1 MRHAPET
8 SAVLF
13 ETPDN
18 KAPPGAH
25 AGYVTTEDGVQ
36 LRYARW
42 ASGKSTSKDHP
53 KGTILLLH
61 GRSEFI
67 EKFYEIVSD
76 LLDLG
81 YDVLTFDWRGQG
93 ASQRLLNER
102 LKGHVEHFNQ
112 YLTDL
117 ETILSN
123 VALPDCKP
131 PFSIVAHST
140 GSLISL
146 LAAPALSNRVE
157 RMVLLS
163 PLLELNNIPL
173 KQKTLRRVS
182 GLLSFLGFGRN
193 YILRPSVSPELRP
206 YDGNKLTTD
215 KGGFELTKK
224 FLFKFPLLGLGG
236 PTIGWVF
243 AACRAMDKVKEPGF
257 ASEISIP
264 TLIVIAGS
272 DQVVKPSVSEA
283 FARSMR
289 SGGSIMVTGSEH
301 ELMHERD
308 IYRDQLLAAISSF
321 IPGDSG

>member
-1 MRHAPET
+1 MKKVSDTA
-8 SAVLF
+8 AVLF

-18 KAPPGAH
+18 RSPDGAH
-25 AGYVTTEDGVQ
+25 AGYVTTDDGVQ

-42 ASGKSTSKDHP
+42 TSSQPLSKDNP

-67 EKFYEIVSD
+67 EKFYEIVAD
-76 LLDLG
+76 LLDQG

-93 ASQRLLNER
+93 ASQRLLSER

-123 VALPDCKP
+123 IALPDCRP

-146 LAAPALSNRVE
+146 LAAPALSNRIQ

-173 KQKTLRRVS
+173 QQKTLRRIS
-182 GLLSFLGFGRN
+182 GFLSFLGFGRN
-193 YILRPSVSPELRP
+193 YVLRQTVSPELRP
-206 YDGNKLTTD
+206 FDGNKLTTD
-215 KGGFELTKK
+215 KARFELTKK

-236 PTIGWVF
+236 PTIGWIF
-243 AACRAMDKVKEPGF
+243 AACRAMDKVKEPDF
-257 ASEISIP
+257 TSEISIP
-264 TLIVIAGS
+264 TLIVIAGN
-272 DQVVKPSVSEA
+272 DQVVKPGVSEA
-283 FARSMR
+283 FAQSMR
-289 SGGSIMVTGSEH
+289 SGGSVMVTGSQH

-308 IYRDQLLAAISSF
+308 VFRSQLLAAISSF
-321 IPGDSG
+321 IPGEAS

>member
-1 MRHAPET
+1 MKKIQDTAT
-8 SAVLF
+8 VLF

-18 KAPPGAH
+18 KSPHGAN
-25 AGYVTTEDGVQ
+25 AGYVTTSDGAQ

-42 ASGKSTSKDHP
+42 VSPKPHLSDKP

-67 EKFYEIVSD
+67 EKYYESVSD
-76 LLDLG
+76 LLEQG

-93 ASQRLLNER
+93 ASQRLLKER

-112 YLTDL
+112 YLIDL
-117 ETILSN
+117 ETILSD

-140 GSLISL
+140 GSLVSL
-146 LAAPALSNRVE
+146 LAAPALSNRIH

-173 KQKTLRRVS
+173 KQKTLRRLS
-182 GLLSFLGFGRN
+182 GLLSFLGFSRN
-193 YILRPSVSPELRP
+193 YILRQAVSPELKV

-215 KGGFELTKK
+215 QRRFELTKK

-243 AACRAMDKVKEPGF
+243 AACRAMDKVQEPGF

-264 TLIVIAGS
+264 TLLVIAGN

-289 SGGSIMVTGSEH
+289 SGGSVMVTGSQH
-301 ELMHERD
+301 EIMHEKD
-308 IYRDQLLAAISSF
+308 VFRDQLFAAISSF
-321 IPGDSG
+321 VPGETE

>member
-1 MRHAPET
+1 MKKILET
-8 SAVLF
+8 AAVLF

-18 KAPPGAH
+18 KSPVGAY
-25 AGYVTTEDGVQ
+25 AGYVTTSDGAQ

-42 ASGKSTSKDHP
+42 ASPHRVSQDNP

-67 EKFYEIVSD
+67 EKYYEIITD
-76 LLDLG
+76 LLDQG

-93 ASQRLLNER
+93 ASQRLLKER

-112 YLTDL
+112 YLIDL
-117 ETILSN
+117 ETILTE

-140 GSLISL
+140 GSLVSL
-146 LAAPALSNRVE
+146 LAAPALSNRVH

-173 KQKTLRRVS
+173 HQKTLRRIS
-182 GLLSFLGFGRN
+182 GFLSFLGFSRN
-193 YILRPSVSPELRP
+193 YILRQGVSPELRTFE
-206 YDGNKLTTD
+206 GNRLTTD
-215 KGGFELTKK
+215 KGRFEVTKK

-243 AACRAMDKVKEPGF
+243 AACRAMDKVREPGF
-257 ASEISIP
+257 ASGVSIP
-264 TLIVIAGS
+264 TLMVIAGN

-283 FARSMR
+283 FAQSMR
-289 SGGSIMVTGSEH
+289 SGGSVMITGAKH
-301 ELMHERD
+301 EIMHERD
-308 IYRDQLLAAISSF
+308 VYRDQLLAAISSF
-321 IPGDSG
+321 IPGESA